1 MLGYCWV
8 GVFQFTID
16 LSGSDGT
23 RFFHVFRQL
32 QIMYIVQFWH
42 VYVSILDLYQ
52 AKQSKSL
59 VSKNKHSYFM
69 NQRETI
75 FACTA

>member
-23 RFFHVFRQL
+23 RFFHVKSDSYKLCTLFSFGMC
-32 QIMYIVQFWH
+32 MYPG
-42 VYVSILDLYQ
+42 SPS
-52 AKQSKSL
+52 KQSKSL
-59 VSKNKHSYFM
+59 VSKNKLSYFM
-69 NQRETI
+69 NQ
-75 FACTA
+75 